1 MLYHVIDGQD
11 RPVSFMSH
19 SFSASERKWSTFEQ
33 EAFAVVKAI
42 THWDSLLLGHPFV
55 VETDHKN
62 LCFLYKS
69 DNPKVVRWRTRLS
82 EYSFEVHHIAGIDN
96 PVANALSRLHPVQ
109 VSAASSV
116 NALQVAGASKRVP
129 GSTVE
134 RPAELVD
141 SVVETI

>member
-1 MLYHVIDGQD
+1 
-11 RPVSFMSH
+11 MSH
-19 SFSASERKWSTFEQ
+19 SFSASERRWSTFEQ

-96 PVANALSRLHPVQ
+96 PVADALSH
-109 VSAASSV
+109 AA
-116 NALQVAGASKRVP
+116 
-129 GSTVE
+129 VE
-134 RPAELVD
+134 YTQFKFPLPAQ
-141 SVVETI
+141 SMRCK

>member
-1 MLYHVIDGQD
+1 MLYQVVDGQD

-19 SFSASERKWSTFEQ
+19 SFSASERRWSTFEQ

-82 EYSFEVHHIAGIDN
+82 EYNFEVHHIA
-96 PVANALSRLHPVQ
+96 
-109 VSAASSV
+109 
-116 NALQVAGASKRVP
+116 
-129 GSTVE
+129 
-134 RPAELVD
+134 
-141 SVVETI
+141 